1 MKQIELTAESRE
13 KMGKGAARSLRRRG
27 LTPAIFYGKGIPP
40 QPLTLDSLELKRK
53 LNRAGSENAIFALT
67 IKDDGHTVNKM
78 AMLKEVQT
86 NPLSREIIHTDLYE
100 VAMDKK
106 IAVRVPL
113 HVKGR
118 AKGVELSGILQTVTR
133 EIELEC
139 LPADIPEFIEV
150 DVTSLDIGESIH
162 IKDLKLPENLH
173 VLDDAAVT
181 LVTVVPPAAE
191 EKAVVAEEEAA
202 AAEPEVV
209 STKGKE
215 PEAKESK

>member
-1 MKQIELTAESRE
+1 M
-13 KMGKGAARSLRRRG
+13 
-27 LTPAIFYGKGIPP
+27 
-40 QPLTLDSLELKRK
+40 
-53 LNRAGSENAIFALT
+53 
-67 IKDDGHTVNKM
+67 
-78 AMLKEVQT
+78 
-86 NPLSREIIHTDLYE
+86 
-100 VAMDKK
+100 
-106 IAVRVPL
+106 
-113 HVKGR
+113 
-118 AKGVELSGILQTVTR
+118 
-133 EIELEC
+133 EC

-191 EKAVVAEEEAA
+191 EKAAPAEEEAT
-202 AAEPEVV
+202 AEPEVV